1 MKFHHLHIPTE
12 IRNFGIRKLSDALT
26 RHRTKTAWG
35 LDIGGRALKA
45 VKIKQTPDRLLV
57 EDMDIIEYSAI
68 PSDGNFLQSPA
79 IQEAIQTFLT
89 KHHIAKTDNV
99 ILSIP
104 GQFVLSR
111 FTTIP
116 PVDKKRLRNIV
127 SYEAKQQIPFD
138 LKDIVWDYQQFTEQV
153 PGAES
158 VEIGLFASKRATLD
172 HLLTNISPLRSRL
185 TAIQAS
191 PLAISNFISFD
202 QQIDGLAIII
212 NSETENTDLIIVDSL
227 YFWLRSIPISTVDTD
242 LVKEIQR
249 SMEYY
254 KSLTKETVHFKTL
267 FLMGNKFKDP
277 LNVKCITDNFTYEVK
292 VFKALNNFGL
302 SGNISPAYFSEN
314 VLHLGA
320 AFGLALQ
327 GVGSGRIK
335 INLLPQELIKS
346 AEISKKKP
354 YAIATLGCLALSLL
368 IQYAELHIQISHLR
382 NSSSRYQKVLQDNK
396 EFERK
401 YKNAETLAQAK
412 KSELDLISSI
422 DSSRFT
428 WMEILDKLLS
438 LIPDNASI
446 TSIQSSWI
454 DADTM
459 KTDGTTKQMPSGS
472 SQAKKPATPAK
483 PGASKKLLLMG
494 IKGESKEPS
503 MRFIEEHI
511 LKPIQN
517 ITLFGHRIPAF
528 KNAEIVPGSSRQV
541 NHKEGGDSYIS
552 FEIRWIVKSK
562 EEIQWEENSV
572 SSINGTSTP
581 FKKS

>member
-302 SGNISPAYFSEN
+302 SSNISPAYFSEN

-428 WMEILDKLLS
+428 WMEVLDKLLS

-511 LKPIQN
+511 LKPIQD
-517 ITLFGHRIPAF
+517 ITLFDHRVPAF

-541 NHKEGGDSYIS
+541 NYKHSEDSYIS

-562 EEIQWEENSV
+562 EELQLEENSV
-572 SSINGTSTP
+572 SLINGSSTI

>member
-428 WMEILDKLLS
+428 WMEVLDKLLS

>member
-428 WMEILDKLLS
+428 WMEILDKLLP

>member
-12 IRNFGIRKLSDALT
+12 IRNFGIRKLNDALT

>member
-302 SGNISPAYFSEN
+302 SSNISPAYFSEN

-572 SSINGTSTP
+572 SFINGTSTP

>member
-302 SGNISPAYFSEN
+302 SSNISPAYFSEN

-428 WMEILDKLLS
+428 WMEVLDKLLS

-572 SSINGTSTP
+572 SFINGTSTP

>member
-572 SSINGTSTP
+572 SFINGTSTP

>member
-302 SGNISPAYFSEN
+302 SSNISPAYFSEN

>member
-12 IRNFGIRKLSDALT
+12 IRNFGIRKLNDALT

-428 WMEILDKLLS
+428 WMEVLDKLLS